1 MRNPLRRKGLFV
13 LAGGL
18 AVLLGGPFLIPVPPL
33 KDTFPPKAL
42 ADDDSQFVEINGLEI
57 HFKKVGQG
65 APVFL
70 LLHGFAASL
79 YSWHA
84 VIDQLSQF
92 GTVIA
97 FDRPGFGLS
106 EHPITWQGQNPY
118 SSEAQVE
125 LVLKLLDH
133 FGVQQAILVGNSAGG
148 TISLQVALEHPERV
162 SALILVDPAIYNSGG
177 VPQWVKPILGTPQM
191 RHLGPLISRQILKRG
206 RDLIKF
212 AWHNPAL
219 LPKDM
224 LENYQKPFQ
233 VENWDRAL
241 WEFTLASQAKGL
253 NDRLDEL
260 NLPVLV
266 ITGDDD
272 RIVPTKHSIRLA
284 REIPNAS
291 LVVID
296 DAGHLPHEEQPQ
308 MFMEAVTSYL
318 KKIQLQEKNDA
329 KSLA

>member
-1 MRNPLRRKGLFV
+1 MRHLLRRKGLFV

-18 AVLLGGPFLIPVPPL
+18 AVLLGGPFLISVPPL

-57 HFKKVGQG
+57 HFKKMGQG
-65 APVFL
+65 EPVFL

-79 YSWHA
+79 YSWHSI
-84 VIDQLSQF
+84 IDQLSQL

-106 EHPITWQGQNPY
+106 EHPITWKEQNPY
-118 SSEAQVE
+118 SSKAQVE
-125 LVLKLLDH
+125 LVIKLLDH
-133 FGVQQAILVGNSAGG
+133 FGVQKAILVGNSAGG
-148 TISLQVALEHPERV
+148 TVALQVALEHPERV
-162 SALILVDPAIYNSGG
+162 SALILVDPAVYNSGG
-177 VPQWVKPILGTPQM
+177 VPQWVQPILATPQM
-191 RHLGPLISRQILKRG
+191 RHLGPLIARQILKRG
-206 RDLIKF
+206 RDLIKLS
-212 AWHNPAL
+212 WHNPAL
-219 LPKDM
+219 LPTEM
-224 LENYQKPFQ
+224 LEYYQKPFQ

-241 WEFTLASQAKGL
+241 WEFSLASHATGL
-253 NDRLDEL
+253 SEHLDKL

-284 REIPNAS
+284 EEIPNAS

-296 DAGHLPHEEQPQ
+296 DAGHIPHEEQPQ
-308 MFMEAVTSYL
+308 AFMEAVTSYL
-318 KKIQLQEKNDA
+318 MKIQP
-329 KSLA
+329 